1 LPQRLTGKLREVY
14 RLTLPPALGHI
25 GFNTDMGKE
34 RMAEIFL
41 GLGAD
46 GERQMLNLGRAN
58 RHGLIAGAT
67 GTGKTVTLQGLA
79 ESFSANGVPV
89 FVADVK
95 GDLSGISMP
104 GSPTFKHA
112 DKLEGRARELGM
124 TDYAYSDNPAI
135 FWDLYGEQGHPIRT
149 TVSEMGPLLLARL
162 LDLNETQEGVL
173 NIVFRF
179 ADEEGL
185 LLLDFEDLQSMLVY
199 TAENAA
205 DLTTKYGNVTRASVG
220 AIQRQLLSFE
230 SQGAD
235 RFFGEP
241 ALEIEDFIRSD
252 EKGRGYINVL
262 AADRLMRSPKL
273 YATFLLW
280 LLAELF
286 ESLPE
291 VGDPEKPKLVFFF
304 DEAHL
309 LFDDAPKALQDK
321 IEQVVRLIRSKGVG
335 VFFCTQNPIDI
346 PEEVAG
352 QLGNR
357 VQHALRA
364 FTPRDQRAI
373 RAAAET
379 FRVNPELDV
388 ETAITELRVGEGLV
402 STLMEDGAPS
412 IVQRTLIKPPR
423 SRLGPVDA
431 KERAIIQSVS
441 PLDGKYDTLVDR
453 ESAEEVLAQKALDA
467 AETAKEVAE
476 KGEEE
481 VRKRSR
487 KTTSWWEKGSK
498 AAAGAAASSVATVL
512 AARLSGRKSRSDPT
526 RNAVTAGA
534 GAIATEFGGSIAGR
548 FVRNLIGGLMR

>member
-1 LPQRLTGKLREVY
+1 
-14 RLTLPPALGHI
+14 
-25 GFNTDMGKE
+25 MGQ
-34 RMAEIFL
+34 IFL
-41 GLGAD
+41 GLASN
-46 GERQMLNLGRAN
+46 GENQHLDLSRAN

-79 ESFSANGVPV
+79 ESFSAEGVPV

-95 GDLSGISMP
+95 GDLSGIAMP

-112 DKLEGRARELGM
+112 DKLEGRAKELGM
-124 TDYAYSDNPAI
+124 DDYAYSDNPAI

-149 TVSEMGPLLLARL
+149 TISEMGPLLLSRL

-173 NIVFRF
+173 QIVFRY
-179 ADEEGL
+179 ADENNL
-185 LLLDFEDLQSMLVY
+185 LLLDFGDLQSMLAY
-199 TAENAA
+199 AYENASE
-205 DLTTKYGNVTRASVG
+205 LSGLYGNVSRQSVG

-230 SQGAD
+230 AQGAD
-235 RFFGEP
+235 NFFGEP
-241 ALEIEDFIRSD
+241 ALEIDDFLKVD
-252 EKGRGYINVL
+252 DQGRGYINVL
-262 AADRLMRSPKL
+262 AADKLMRSPKL

-309 LFDDAPKALQDK
+309 LFDDAPDALQDK

-335 VFFCTQNPIDI
+335 VFFVTQNPIDI

-373 RAAAET
+373 KAAAET
-379 FRVNPELDV
+379 FRINPDLDV
-388 ETAITELRVGEGLV
+388 EEAITELKVGEALV
-402 STLMEDGAPS
+402 STLDEDGAPT

-423 SRLGPVDA
+423 SRLGPLNA

-441 PLDGKYDTLVDR
+441 PLDGKYDTAVDR
-453 ESAEEVLAQKALDA
+453 ESAEEVLAAKAADA
-467 AETAKEVAE
+467 AETAQEVEEKGREEVA
-476 KGEEE
+476 
-481 VRKRSR
+481 KRSR
-487 KTTSWWEKGSK
+487 KSTSMWEKAGK
-498 AAAGAAASSVATVL
+498 GAMRAAAGSIASIAVATAL
-512 AARLSGRKSRSDPT
+512 GKKSSADPLRT
-526 RNAVTAGA
+526 GATA
-534 GAIATEFGGSIAGR
+534 
-548 FVRNLIGGLMR
+548 FVRNILGGLMR